1 MQSAGLYKS
10 GQRFFLNMVID
21 KNIGLFKERAQNGI
35 YGFQAILMRVGLI
48 GQQEEGKKSNGE
60 NGLRKA

>member
-1 MQSAGLYKS
+1 M
-10 GQRFFLNMVID
+10 NMGIE
-21 KNIGLFKERAQNGI
+21 KNIELLKERAQNGI

>member
-1 MQSAGLYKS
+1 M
-10 GQRFFLNMVID
+10 NMVID

-60 NGLRKA
+60 SGLRKA